1 MPYFQPWIGHNYQSS
16 NPRVL
21 VVGDS
26 HYCADP
32 CDLRSQCGVHGNL
45 PASSMGRCQFFTQ
58 DVTRR
63 YLDFRAGRAEAEGWM
78 KRTILTFD
86 KIFYGKDDV
95 TPAESLDLWNRI
107 AFYNFV
113 QTATSS
119 DPSNSNY
126 TTDDYRRST
135 PHSAEVLE
143 SLQPDIILVW
153 GTKAYDY
160 LPPDGWSAIND
171 VCGDYTLRS
180 GRKARCIKLT
190 HPSRASFASEHQKL
204 TQCLSL

>member
-107 AFYNFV
+107 AFY
-113 QTATSS
+113 TSS
-119 DPSNSNY
+119 
-126 TTDDYRRST
+126 R
-135 PHSAEVLE
+135 
-143 SLQPDIILVW
+143 
-153 GTKAYDY
+153 
-160 LPPDGWSAIND
+160 LPPHPTPATPTTPPTTTAAPLPTLPKSSNHSSPTLFSSGVPRPTTISRPTDGLPSTMSAAT
-171 VCGDYTLRS
+171 TLS
-180 GRKARCIKLT
+180 ALAVKL
-190 HPSRASFASEHQKL
+190 AAL
-204 TQCLSL
+204 N